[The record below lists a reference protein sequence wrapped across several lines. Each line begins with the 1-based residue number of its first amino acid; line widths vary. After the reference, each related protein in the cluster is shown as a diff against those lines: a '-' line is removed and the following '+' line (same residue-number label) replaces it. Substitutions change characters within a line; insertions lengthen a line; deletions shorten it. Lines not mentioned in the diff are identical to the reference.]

1 MDQGENARI
10 YYYLL
15 SNNVPFIVDHLDG
28 TIYTNDTLDR
38 EKQSFYEIIIKASN
52 ENEYLEENVN
62 FFVWNLNSFLKFLQW
77 IKEINFILVFIFY
90 LQDLEGDDTS
100 LAKVLILVTDE
111 NDNAPVFLANHYYA
125 GKMIYILFNIHITT
139 FLCQVTL

>member
-62 FFVWNLNSFLKFLQW
+62 FFV
-77 IKEINFILVFIFY
+77 
-90 LQDLEGDDTS
+90 
-100 LAKVLILVTDE
+100 
-111 NDNAPVFLANHYYA
+111 
-125 GKMIYILFNIHITT
+125 
-139 FLCQVTL
+139 